1 MTIADINSV
10 MDGTEDMNGAINV
23 ESKIVAHWLK

>member
-10 MDGTEDMNGAINV
+10 MDGKEDMNGVINI
-23 ESKIVAHWLK
+23 ESNADMRS